1 MQMQM
6 QMQMQKKHMQKQ
18 KQQKQ
23 QKQQKRITRRK
34 QRGGYYFSVY
44 HGIQNA
50 GILFPLVFR
59 QAHRLLSR
67 KTAKRRGHS
76 LKDRKTPGYR

>member
-1 MQMQM
+1 MP
-6 QMQMQKKHMQKQ
+6 
-18 KQQKQ
+18 
-23 QKQQKRITRRK
+23 TRTSRRNSRVTRK

-50 GILFPLVFR
+50 GLLLPLAFR
-59 QAHRLLSR
+59 QAHRLLSQ
-67 KTAKRRGHS
+67 KRRTRRGQS